1 MRKQI
6 IEETK
11 NFCTL
16 YRNLFSKA
24 DNDKTSWKC
33 HSKIVLVLSGNFTG
47 ILIPIAD
54 FHTFKI
60 KCENIVKG
68 RQEIDISFL
77 KASFS
82 KTFRFKR
89 RGQLRILILI
99 NTKQNENF
107 KFVHNFA
114 E

>member
-1 MRKQI
+1 MKKPKIFAHCIEIYFPKQI
-6 IEETK
+6 MIKPAENVTV
-11 NFCTL
+11 
-16 YRNLFSKA
+16 KA
-24 DNDKTSWKC
+24 EI
-33 HSKIVLVLSGNFTG
+33 KIVLSGNFTG

-54 FHTFKI
+54 FHTFKT
-60 KCENIVKG
+60 KCDNIVKG
-68 RQEIDISFL
+68 RQKLDFNFL
-77 KASFS
+77 KSSFS

>member
-1 MRKQI
+1 MIKPA
-6 IEETK
+6 ENVTV
-11 NFCTL
+11 
-16 YRNLFSKA
+16 KA
-24 DNDKTSWKC
+24 EI
-33 HSKIVLVLSGNFTG
+33 KIVLSGNFTG

-68 RQEIDISFL
+68 RQKLDFNFL
-77 KASFS
+77 KSFS

>member
-1 MRKQI
+1 MKKLKIFAHYIEIYLPKQI
-6 IEETK
+6 TIKPAENVTI
-11 NFCTL
+11 
-16 YRNLFSKA
+16 KA
-24 DNDKTSWKC
+24 EI
-33 HSKIVLVLSGNFTG
+33 KIVFSDNFTG

-60 KCENIVKG
+60 KCENIVKD